1 MRYLIHLFHD
11 EPLVLEIIGL
21 VLCASS
27 FWPGLPESVGQKGP
41 WAGWFLGKCRRGW
54 RTGKVPQKPLAGR
67 GVTYQ
72 RWSRDFICAHSKMEY
87 LLGACFLRF
96 RHCGDQA
103 GLPSERAFDKI
114 AS

>member
-1 MRYLIHLFHD
+1 MELYNSSKYMRYLIHLFHD

-67 GVTYQ
+67 GVTYV
-72 RWSRDFICAHSKMEY
+72 R
-87 LLGACFLRF
+87 LRV
-96 RHCGDQA
+96 RTNSGVKVPIGQNTGC
-103 GLPSERAFDKI
+103 
-114 AS
+114 